1 MLRTQHTAD
10 ASDLLVDGTYALRR
24 GLAQLVRRPALRLER
39 ATGERTGHDDR
50 PDRTSPPAPAPGSRA
65 GAHQGS

>member
-1 MLRTQHTAD
+1 MLRTRHTAD

-39 ATGERTGHDDR
+39 ASGEHARHNDR
-50 PDRTSPPAPAPGSRA
+50 PDRTSLLTTVRPRVGTRDCS
-65 GAHQGS
+65 